1 MNTMPR
7 QLHTFL
13 ATTAMLFAAT
23 SNAAIDWAFE
33 DTMQEIV
40 DQLNAG
46 SGQAFSDALD
56 VDALLLR
63 VFHGVEIG
71 EVAKAGISRE
81 ITSSRK
87 QVGDDMVRM
96 IADGY
101 YAILVDVDQEY
112 DEAVAVVRYDS
123 GDLRFGYHAYELRK
137 DDAGNVR
144 IVDWLDY
151 DDGFKYSTALRLGI
165 VTFEPTAA
173 SARSLVP
180 EYEGS
185 DEDFAKL
192 AEVLTAYN
200 KRDYKNFYSA
210 SATLPRK
217 LRQTRFMHVMT
228 CLVSRMTGDRN
239 LYNEAYRELAKNFS
253 DDPTLAMTLIP
264 YFFERRDAEKAMK
277 TARLLQDALGFRD
290 GALLAFMARTALAIR
305 NTDEASILADEA
317 ISTEPT
323 LEAAYWAAIDAHVLL
338 NHHSFAAMTARSL
351 EDQFEKSI
359 ERERFEDRS
368 MYAEFVKSSHYKNW
382 QSDKKLR

>member
-1 MNTMPR
+1 
-7 QLHTFL
+7 
-13 ATTAMLFAAT
+13 MLFAAA

-101 YAILVDVDQEY
+101 YAILVNVDQEY

-264 YFFERRDAEKAMK
+264 YFFERRNAEKAME

-359 ERERFEDRS
+359 ERERFEDHS

-382 QSDKKLR
+382 QTDKKLR